1 MKGIVPDMRA
11 TVPDRS
17 PASEDLPATIIESL
31 EATAAATPDSPALQ
45 VFGSNRVIT
54 WSEYVRRSR
63 ALAHDLAAFGL
74 THGDVVAFLLT
85 NRPEFHLIDV
95 AAVRLGCATLSLYH
109 TATPREMGFQL
120 ADSGARVVATERR
133 FLAAIEPLAAE
144 YAVELLVIDDPDRP
158 QPLPALTAD
167 IAADVEGPK
176 AEIDP
181 DDVICLLYTSGTTGP
196 PKAVE
201 VTHRGTLAMV
211 RGVNT
216 LVPPPE
222 AVRRISYLPAAHI
235 AERGY
240 AHYAHI
246 EGGGLVTTLD
256 DMALLPEALVMVSPT
271 NLLSVPRVW
280 EKLKAAI
287 EASIADTPSAGRS
300 VSTAMDRVRRL
311 QRGEA
316 APGESDAASD
326 EAEAN
331 VWRPLRERFGL
342 ADLRWAVTGAAPC
355 APELIE
361 FFNAIG
367 VPLVETWGMSETS
380 GIAAINPPARNK
392 IGTAGPP
399 IPGLEAKLAGDS
411 ELLVRG
417 PTVVTGYRKDLAR
430 TADAFTEDG
439 WLRTGDL
446 AVIDAD
452 GYVRLIG
459 RKKELIINAA
469 GKNISPNA
477 IEAAVKAVTPHVAHV
492 CVVGDGRPYLVAL
505 VVPAPDAAAQIAP
518 AALRAAIQAAI
529 EHANRGLARV
539 EQIKQF
545 ALVSDAWPPGGEYVT
560 PGAQKL
566 RRTQIAHDYA
576 ATIDALY
583 AKPGTP

>member
-85 NRPEFHLIDV
+85 NRPEFHLIGV
-95 AAVRLGCATLSLYH
+95 AAVRLGCVTLSLYH
-109 TATPREMGFQL
+109 TATPREMGFQQ

-316 APGESDAASD
+316 VPGESDAAFD

-331 VWRPLRERFGL
+331 AWRPLRERFGL